1 MEKPQKIALS
11 IAGAVAAALVLAA
24 LVLFFNRDALVRRG
38 AFEAPPMEENAVAG
52 APEGLEESLSYQQMA
67 VKEDYVVYLCATP
80 RAADGRLTL
89 YFTCAPENTDLMKIR
104 ILDEAGELLGESG
117 LLSPG
122 TYLPQVALAREPA
135 SGEMI
140 TIQVMAYQPETY
152 YSGGSIR
159 LNVYVQ

>member
-11 IAGAVAAALVLAA
+11 VAGAIAAVLVIVAA
-24 LVLFFNRDALVRRG
+24 VLFFTRDSLVRRG
-38 AFEAPPMEENAVAG
+38 NFEAPPLETNAVAG
-52 APEGLEESLSYQQMA
+52 TPGDLDESLSYQQMA

-80 RAADGRLTL
+80 KAEGDRLTL

-104 ILDEAGELLGESG
+104 VFDEAGELLGESG
-117 LLSPG
+117 LLTPG
-122 TYLPQVALAREPA
+122 TYLPEVALSRALA

-140 TIQVMAYQPETY
+140 SIQVMAYEPETY